1 MGRLAGQVKL
11 RTLKGATGLGRKP
24 FAESLGSPGTGRAL
38 FFWDWKEGSGSFAL
52 SAPGLR

>member
-24 FAESLGSPGTGRAL
+24 FAESLGSQGTGRAL
-38 FFWDWKEGSGSFAL
+38 FFWDWKEGSGSFVL
-52 SAPGLR
+52 SAPGLC